1 MAVTDQQL
9 LQEDRNQLAIV
20 QRWRAVID
28 TQMHFNDM
36 LMRTRSIGLSMVIA
50 VYGAA
55 IVSAG
60 QYPDSSVKFVDLR
73 LHVAV
78 GIFAVGML
86 LLLSL
91 FLLDRCYYYR
101 MLLAAVEHGE
111 ELERESGTPA
121 QPIEL
126 RLTQRISASVSRPMG
141 TFVLLV
147 FYAVPFLV
155 GLAFLTGLIALSAAT
170 P

>member
-1 MAVTDQQL
+1 MAVSDQQL
-9 LQEDRNQLAIV
+9 PDDRNQLAYV

-60 QYPDSSVKFVDLR
+60 QFPDSTVTFLGHR
-73 LHVAV
+73 LHVGV

-86 LLLSL
+86 LLVSL

-101 MLLAAVEHGE
+101 MLLAAVEHAE
-111 ELERESGTPA
+111 EIERESGSAA

-126 RLTQRISASVSRPMG
+126 RLTRRISGSVSRPMSSL
-141 TFVLLV
+141 VLFM
-147 FYAVPFLV
+147 FYAVPFV
-155 GLAFLTGLIALSAAT
+155 IGLLFITGLIALTAT
-170 P
+170 AP

>member
-1 MAVTDQQL
+1 MAVSDQQL

-20 QRWRAVID
+20 QRWRAVVD

-60 QYPDSSVKFVDLR
+60 QFPNSTVTFAGHR
-73 LHVAV
+73 LHVGV

-86 LLLSL
+86 LLVSL

-101 MLLAAVEHGE
+101 MLLATVEHAE
-111 ELERESGTPA
+111 EIERESGSAA

-126 RLTQRISASVSRPMG
+126 KLTQRISGSVSRPMSSL
-141 TFVLLV
+141 VLFA
-147 FYAVPFLV
+147 FYAVPFLI
-155 GLAFLTGLIALSAAT
+155 G
-170 P
+170 

>member
-1 MAVTDQQL
+1 MAVSDPIL
-9 LQEDRNQLAIV
+9 EDRNQLAFV
-20 QRWRAVID
+20 QRWRALVD

-60 QYPDSSVKFVDLR
+60 QFPDSSVAFVDIR

-91 FLLDRCYYYR
+91 LN
-101 MLLAAVEHGE
+101 
-111 ELERESGTPA
+111 
-121 QPIEL
+121 
-126 RLTQRISASVSRPMG
+126 VSRPMAK
-141 TFVLLV
+141 FVLLV

-155 GLAFLTGLIALSAAT
+155 GLLFLSGLIALKAAT

>member
-1 MAVTDQQL
+1 MAVSDQQL
-9 LQEDRNQLAIV
+9 MQEDRNQLAIV
-20 QRWRAVID
+20 QRWRAVVD
-28 TQMHFNDM
+28 AQMHFNDM

-60 QYPDSSVKFVDLR
+60 QYPDSSVTFFDYR
-73 LHVAV
+73 LHVGV

-86 LLLSL
+86 LLVSL
-91 FLLDRCYYYR
+91 FLLDRCYYFP
-101 MLLAAVEHGE
+101 MLLATVDLGE
-111 ELERESGTPA
+111 EIERESGSAA

-126 RLTQRISASVSRPMG
+126 KLTQHISASVSRPRAS
-141 TFVLLV
+141 FVLLV

-155 GLAFLTGLIALSAAT
+155 GLLFLSGLIALKTSG